1 MILVTD
7 TSGDGRGMEV
17 GETRDELTDASK
29 DNSIH
34 LKLEKL
40 NINLNELD
48 TLHDSFNLS
57 AE

>member
-1 MILVTD
+1 MKLVAD
-7 TSGDGRGMEV
+7 TSGDGMEV

-34 LKLEKL
+34 LELEKL